1 MKNKITVSNTFLDI
15 YKMFSVTDQISEMNK
30 LSRKELLLLII
41 LAIDSFSE
49 DNIAVINNLKPF
61 KDEVILVYNFL
72 EDKIVDDVDID
83 ILKKE
88 TSDEYISTSN
98 IVDQSGQPLPNPLT
112 ENESTILRR
121 EIQINSI
128 TN

>member
-15 YKMFSVTDQISEMNK
+15 YKMFSVTDQISEINK

-49 DNIAVINNLKPF
+49 DNIVVINNLKPF

-72 EDKIVDDVDID
+72 EDKIVDDADID

-98 IVDQSGQPLPNPLT
+98 IVDQSGQPLPKPLT